1 MTQIG
6 VDEDTV
12 RALVARLPGSEERS
26 HFGHPDFRVKNRIFA
41 TLWPADHRCNVRLPH
56 ALALEVV
63 QQDPETHRLIAERGH
78 IGWVGVSLART
89 TADALGGLLE
99 QAWLLRAPP
108 NPDSAAAA
116 PPAGVR
122 ARPARRAARPRRGGS
137 WPPAEG

>member
-1 MTQIG
+1 VRRVG

-12 RALVARLPGSEERS
+12 RALVARLPGAEERS

-63 QQDPETHRLIAERGH
+63 EADPETHRLISVRGH

-89 TADALGGLLE
+89 TSDALAGLLE

-108 NPDSAAAA
+108 APSGPEPTRRRRTDASA
-116 PPAGVR
+116 
-122 ARPARRAARPRRGGS
+122 
-137 WPPAEG
+137 